1 MTSKVNKAKMSLPT
15 GPHHQQR
22 RSLLPVSE

>member
-1 MTSKVNKAKMSLPT
+1 VNKAKTSLPA

>member
-1 MTSKVNKAKMSLPT
+1 VNNAKTSLLT

>member
-1 MTSKVNKAKMSLPT
+1 VNKAKTSLPT
-15 GPHHQQR
+15 GPHHRQR